1 MNKQWI
7 YALLAFLGG
16 CSFGILSTFVKIAY
30 SHGFTPAQVV
40 GSQFFGGAV
49 ILWVIVL
56 LRKKYKMKTSM
67 VFKLLAS
74 GIAMAGSGLC
84 YYQSL
89 KYLDAS
95 IAIIMLFQFSWM
107 GLFAE
112 WILDRRMPAKR
123 NWLSAVILFS
133 GSLLAAGI
141 LNVKELSMPLPGVI
155 WGLLAAV
162 SFTAFIF
169 LSGRVGIE
177 VPPLTKSMLMSTGA
191 FIVVSLIFPP
201 KFLMDGTLISGGLY
215 KYAIL
220 LGVFGVIL
228 PPLLFSISM
237 PKVGSGLGT
246 ILSSS
251 ELPTAVLMSVIV
263 LREHVSIIQWLGVLV
278 VLAGI
283 ALPNIRLMRKR
294 QTIELS

>member
-1 MNKQWI
+1 M
-7 YALLAFLGG
+7 
-16 CSFGILSTFVKIAY
+16 
-30 SHGFTPAQVV
+30 
-40 GSQFFGGAV
+40 
-49 ILWVIVL
+49 
-56 LRKKYKMKTSM
+56 KMSM

-112 WILDRRMPAKR
+112 WILDRRVPGKGK
-123 NWLSAVILFS
+123 WFSALILFV

-141 LNVKELSMPLPGVI
+141 LNVKEISMPLPGII
-155 WGLLAAV
+155 WGLLAAI

-169 LSGRVGIE
+169 LSGRVGVE

-201 KFLMDGTLISGGLY
+201 RFLIDGSFVGEGLY
-215 KYAIL
+215 KYALL

-237 PKVGSGLGT
+237 PNIGSGLGT

-251 ELPTAVLMSVIV
+251 ELPTAVFMSVIV
-263 LREHVSIIQWLGVLV
+263 LREHVSVVQWIGVLV

-283 ALPNIRLMRKR
+283 ALPNIRALRRR
-294 QTIELS
+294 QTSLQ